1 MVCSRLILAIITH
14 NLAFDE
20 VAKNA
25 SYARDDNPVRSL
37 AIAFE
42 RDSFLDKY
50 SKIFI
55 VFGEH
60 RSFISVHLIV
70 TLSLLI
76 ATLSLLISFAFLLQ
90 ATARSIKSF
99 MKYLIGRRPSAS
111 ISRHIRSTLS
121 PNSFTYLYVFRYRA
135 SLGLREK

>member
-60 RSFISVHLIV
+60 RSFISVHLI
-70 TLSLLI
+70 I
-76 ATLSLLISFAFLLQ
+76 AT
-90 ATARSIKSF
+90 
-99 MKYLIGRRPSAS
+99 Y
-111 ISRHIRSTLS
+111 
-121 PNSFTYLYVFRYRA
+121 RY
-135 SLGLREK
+135 